1 MSLFFLKFIFL
12 ILFFFEFFFRV
23 IFSKKKSKMD
33 KNGHKKGKKAL
44 IEKNLNYV
52 VDTTYMYA
60 VLNF

>member
-1 MSLFFLKFIFL
+1 M